1 MNALLEFCFCSGA
14 VDLLVFSLYIVSLDK
29 HLYVKLQAN
38 QYKYLIGLVWRYRG
52 SVLARVHCI
61 VDLTVG
67 ICLFT
72 LGVLCL
78 LFLATFG
85 LNFSDRVV

>member
-1 MNALLEFCFCSGA
+1 MTTLSGFRSCSGE

-29 HLYVKLQAN
+29 QSYVELGAN
-38 QYKYLIGLVWRYRG
+38 QYKCLVGLVWCYRG

-67 ICLFT
+67 
-72 LGVLCL
+72 V
-78 LFLATFG
+78 
-85 LNFSDRVV
+85 